1 MRLRLDEAAVFNVC
15 TGQATSILE
24 LAHFIGKLA
33 GQHPNVSHIPVR
45 AGDIRH
51 SLGDPTR
58 MRKVLGLNHM
68 VALRD
73 GLGMLL
79 AQIAQHQA
87 QRTVLKS
94 ILLALALPPV
104 SFLYCLMLGL
114 LIVRRHRKRGIALV
128 WLGLA
133 GLTLLSIPLV
143 PNLLIVALEQ
153 NLPTTP
159 PPDAMP
165 QAIVILGGDLMRN
178 AATPRSLPGFLT
190 LDRLREGAA
199 LYRRTGLPI
208 LVTGG
213 TVQRDRP
220 PVALIM
226 ADSLRNDFRVPVT
239 WVEDASL
246 DTWQNAAVHRRDP
259 ETARHQLGLCRDAG
273 LAHAARHGGVS
284 PCRPDRHGGADIDR
298 HAIRSDPVG
307 SAAARIGLAMELLR
321 VA

>member
-1 MRLRLDEAAVFNVC
+1 MLR
-15 TGQATSILE
+15 
-24 LAHFIGKLA
+24 
-33 GQHPNVSHIPVR
+33 
-45 AGDIRH
+45 
-51 SLGDPTR
+51 SL
-58 MRKVLGLNHM
+58 
-68 VALRD
+68 
-73 GLGMLL
+73 
-79 AQIAQHQA
+79 
-87 QRTVLKS
+87 
-94 ILLALALPPV
+94 LLALTLPPV

-114 LIVRRHRKRGIALV
+114 LIIRRHRKRGIALV

-178 AATPRSLPGFLT
+178 ATTPRSLPGFLT

-246 DTWQNAAVHRRDP
+246 DTWQNAAFTAEILKPRGINSVYVVTQGWHMRR
-259 ETARHQLGLCRDAG
+259 AMVAFHHAG
-273 LAHAARHGGVS
+273 LIATAVPTSTDTPFDPIPWDLPPRASAWQWSYYALHEWIGYAWYS
-284 PCRPDRHGGADIDR
+284 
-298 HAIRSDPVG
+298 IR
-307 SAAARIGLAMELLR
+307 
-321 VA
+321 